1 MNKGLLFCLT
11 LVLFGLLDLATTL
24 VGITCFGAVES
35 NPLLSGITMASPLVF
50 SIVKLLAI
58 AAIGFMF
65 YRAGSV
71 AGGMNRFI
79 QFSYLFSLVFM
90 TYVVT
95 NNVLILAK
103 FA

>member
-1 MNKGLLFCLT
+1 VNKGLFFCLT
-11 LVLFGLLDLATTL
+11 LVLFGLLDLATTV
-24 VGITCFGAVES
+24 VGITCCGAVES

-58 AAIGFMF
+58 TAIGFMF
-65 YRAGSV
+65 YRAGSLT
-71 AGGMNRFI
+71 GGMNRFI
-79 QFSYLFSLVFM
+79 QFSYLFSMIFM

>member
-1 MNKGLLFCLT
+1 MNKGLFFCLT

-35 NPLLSGITMASPLVF
+35 NPLLSGITRASPLVF

-71 AGGMNRFI
+71 GGGMNRFV
-79 QFSYLFSLVFM
+79 QFSYLSSMIFM
-90 TYVVT
+90 TYVVA
-95 NNVLILAK
+95 NNILVVAK